1 MVQICNQCPECG
13 HSFSIK
19 TPRDK
24 KPLFDFCHHAFQVCG
39 KDQIKSRNAWNHLTC
54 LFSKAQRE
62 IYWSSVNITAS
73 SASLPL
79 TGEER
84 AGNVATDR
92 LLRVSAGDDR
102 ETLGSVTWKTDVCLA
117 LLRFVFFNSHFW
129 CPQKLNKGL
138 KCLCLSLDK
147 RRPAGR
153 NTSTSVLTKPAA
165 DSLPIVSCAAGQG
178 WQIHWNE
185 QTNCKF
191 WFFLSDLLPSI
202 SNLLNKQSGL
212 EANTHD

>member
-1 MVQICNQCPECG
+1 MKSFDVLVLKGSARNLLVVSKH
-13 HSFSIK
+13 HSFVSFPSTDGRGACWK
-19 TPRDK
+19 RGD
-24 KPLFDFCHHAFQVCG
+24 
-39 KDQIKSRNAWNHLTC
+39 
-54 LFSKAQRE
+54 
-62 IYWSSVNITAS
+62 
-73 SASLPL
+73 
-79 TGEER
+79 R
-84 AGNVATDR
+84 AAPSGLSGR
-92 LLRVSAGDDR
+92 RSGD
-102 ETLGSVTWKTDVCLA
+102 VTWKTDVCLA